1 MRVVK
6 IDGEPWFAAVDV
18 CQFLGLSNPSVAV
31 APLTEGEKAK
41 AGLGKGSPANVI
53 SESGLYK
60 LVLRSDKPEAK
71 DFQNWVTKVVLPAIR
86 KDGGYIH
93 GEEHVVSGA
102 MSEDE
107 LVISVIVTCSAETV
121 R

>member
-1 MRVVK
+1 M
-6 IDGEPWFAAVDV
+6 
-18 CQFLGLSNPSVAV
+18 
-31 APLTEGEKAK
+31 
-41 AGLGKGSPANVI
+41 
-53 SESGLYK
+53 
-60 LVLRSDKPEAK
+60 
-71 DFQNWVTKVVLPAIR
+71 TKVILPAIR
-86 KDGGYIH
+86 KDGGYVH